1 MPEAN
6 RARVVRKLR
15 EAPEGVGSG
24 DRLRAWAALKDGMTI
39 AQWNE
44 AVKQGAGLAELDPAF
59 LGECVKREDISVEP
73 ASAPEARAAV
83 EKAERAE
90 ENKAFT
96 RRLYAE
102 VYNEGNIALI
112 DELYAPD
119 VELHIA
125 GILEDPFGPEP
136 IKQLVAMTRMAFP
149 SIHATVDDLVAAEDR
164 VAAQVSFTGAFQGV
178 GMGTSPRANLS
189 WWRRIDVYRIVNGR
203 IVEQWGD
210 RDDFTMLQRLGVAVP
225 AFNDPRPTPREFG
238 RL

>member
-1 MPEAN
+1 MPEEDLSA
-6 RARVVRKLR
+6 RKLR
-15 EAPEGVGSG
+15 EA
-24 DRLRAWAALKDGMTI
+24 
-39 AQWNE
+39 
-44 AVKQGAGLAELDPAF
+44 
-59 LGECVKREDISVEP
+59 
-73 ASAPEARAAV
+73 
-83 EKAERAE
+83 AERAE
-90 ENKAFT
+90 ANKAFA
-96 RRLYAE
+96 RRLYEE
-102 VYNEGNIALI
+102 VYNKGNVALI

-136 IKQLVAMTRMAFP
+136 IKQLVTMTRIAFP
-149 SIHATVDDLVAAEDR
+149 SVHATVDDLIAAEDR

-210 RDDFTMLQRLGVAVP
+210 RDDFAMLQRLGVAVP
-225 AFNDPRPTPREFG
+225 AFNDPRPAPREFG

>member
-1 MPEAN
+1 MPEEDLSA
-6 RARVVRKLR
+6 RKLR
-15 EAPEGVGSG
+15 EA
-24 DRLRAWAALKDGMTI
+24 
-39 AQWNE
+39 
-44 AVKQGAGLAELDPAF
+44 
-59 LGECVKREDISVEP
+59 
-73 ASAPEARAAV
+73 
-83 EKAERAE
+83 AERAE
-90 ENKAFT
+90 ANKAFA
-96 RRLYAE
+96 RRLYEE
-102 VYNEGNIALI
+102 VYNKGNVALI

-136 IKQLVAMTRMAFP
+136 IKQLVTMTRMAFP
-149 SIHATVDDLVAAEDR
+149 SVRATVDDLIAAEDR

-225 AFNDPRPTPREFG
+225 AFNDPRPAPREFG

>member
-1 MPEAN
+1 MQEEDLT
-6 RARVVRKLR
+6 ARRLR
-15 EAPEGVGSG
+15 EA
-24 DRLRAWAALKDGMTI
+24 
-39 AQWNE
+39 
-44 AVKQGAGLAELDPAF
+44 
-59 LGECVKREDISVEP
+59 
-73 ASAPEARAAV
+73 
-83 EKAERAE
+83 AERAD

-96 RRLYAE
+96 RRLYEE
-102 VYNEGNIALI
+102 VYNKGNVALV

-119 VELHIA
+119 AELHIA

-136 IKQLVAMTRMAFP
+136 IKQLVSMTRMAFP
-149 SIHATVDDLVAAEDR
+149 SVHATVDDLIAAEDR

>member
-1 MPEAN
+1 MTVSDLTA
-6 RARVVRKLR
+6 RKLR
-15 EAPEGVGSG
+15 EA
-24 DRLRAWAALKDGMTI
+24 
-39 AQWNE
+39 
-44 AVKQGAGLAELDPAF
+44 
-59 LGECVKREDISVEP
+59 
-73 ASAPEARAAV
+73 
-83 EKAERAE
+83 AERAE
-90 ENKAFT
+90 ANKAFT
-96 RRLYAE
+96 RRLYEE
-102 VYNEGNIALI
+102 VYNKGNVALV

-119 VELHIA
+119 AELHIA

-136 IKQLVAMTRMAFP
+136 IKQLVSMTRMAFP
-149 SIHATVDDLVAAEDR
+149 SVHATVDDLIAAEDR

-225 AFNDPRPTPREFG
+225 AFNAPRPTPREFG

>member
-1 MPEAN
+1 M
-6 RARVVRKLR
+6 
-15 EAPEGVGSG
+15 S
-24 DRLRAWAALKDGMTI
+24 
-39 AQWNE
+39 
-44 AVKQGAGLAELDPAF
+44 
-59 LGECVKREDISVEP
+59 
-73 ASAPEARAAV
+73 
-83 EKAERAE
+83 E
-90 ENKAFT
+90 ENKAFA
-96 RRLYAE
+96 RRLYEE
-102 VYNEGNIALI
+102 VYNKGDLALI

-149 SIHATVDDLVAAEDR
+149 SIRVTVDDLIAAEDR
-164 VAAQVSFTGAFQGV
+164 VAACISFTGAFQGV

>member
-1 MPEAN
+1 MPEFLTPVRQQPPSGRPLRLTRMARRRKN
-6 RARVVRKLR
+6 GGVEKATEKTQNGRAAMTEEDLTARKLR
-15 EAPEGVGSG
+15 EA
-24 DRLRAWAALKDGMTI
+24 
-39 AQWNE
+39 
-44 AVKQGAGLAELDPAF
+44 
-59 LGECVKREDISVEP
+59 
-73 ASAPEARAAV
+73 
-83 EKAERAE
+83 AERAE
-90 ENKAFT
+90 ANKALT
-96 RRLYAE
+96 RRLYEE
-102 VYNEGNIALI
+102 VYNRGNVALV

-136 IKQLVAMTRMAFP
+136 IKQLVSMTRMAFP
-149 SIHATVDDLVAAEDR
+149 SVHATVDDLIAAEDR

-189 WWRRIDVYRIVNGR
+189 WWRRTDVYRIVNGR